1 MQNTNFD
8 PRNVYEIGEKTYTQA
23 ECEAVY
29 LFWKTKLEEADIRED
44 ITAILENAGNEDI
57 EFTRW
62 IEAHIKD
69 CVDAVARSRRQEEM
83 FQSFLRDGGDGTDS
97 LAATEGCLRDLF
109 AHSGRN
115 PA

>member
-1 MQNTNFD
+1 MRD
-8 PRNVYEIGEKTYTQA
+8 NVYWIGGKAYTEE

-83 FQSFLRDGGDGTDS
+83 FQSFLRDGGDSIGS
-97 LAATEGCLRDLF
+97 LSAAEGCLRDLF
-109 AHSGRN
+109 AHSGRESR
-115 PA
+115 